1 MSVCYFSM
9 WVDISGINVDDR
21 SLVDN
26 FSRDVEIIIQEML
39 RSDRYKDMNFRDFAH
54 DVDVD
59 VEDIAGQYNE

>member
-26 FSRDVEIIIQEML
+26 FSRDVELIIQEML